1 MAGSSQLQW
10 IIGATDNASK
20 VFDKVGK
27 EIDKTTTK
35 TDRLRQAS
43 QLLGGAAIV
52 GFAASSIKAYAD
64 AEQSQMKLQEAYRK
78 FPKIADVSIQ
88 SFQELN
94 QALQDKAGADADDL
108 AAGEAKLAMFNL
120 TGTQIKQLI
129 PLVNDLAINQGIGLT
144 DASELVGK
152 AMLGNAKALKSLG
165 IEFKATGDKAKDY
178 ATISD
183 LLAEKVGGTGEAFD
197 KTAQGAMLKAQRAF
211 QDLQE
216 EVGKQLVPALSTAL
230 SAILPVLRG
239 FNNLSDSVK
248 GPIVWIGALGA
259 AALVLGPRLV
269 GIWANLSLIGARA
282 PIAAAGLEAEA
293 VAATAAGGAS
303 GRASFGVG
311 ALATS
316 LGKVGLVVGVIY
328 SVAQAGDFLSGK
340 LGTTSAEGEKAASI
354 LLDLQKN
361 GLNADT
367 SLQGLGS
374 TTMSLGDALQ
384 TVADPSVW
392 DRIHHGLMWLPEK
405 LFPFLGNESGDRLD
419 IAEKAVAG
427 LDNALVALVSDG
439 SAASAAAA
447 MRTIT
452 AVAKEKGISVEQLI
466 GLLPGY
472 AAATRE
478 AGNANKQAADG
489 VDALNTSLDTSSSAL
504 DKVVHGMH
512 DWYAGGNL
520 VAATEKRLAAEVA
533 AHAAAQ
539 AHLAHVAAVAHAAQV
554 AAAQAAMTVWN
565 ESITAYTS
573 AKDALT
579 SLTDARA
586 QEIKAIGDQLTAS
599 GHLNS
604 VFDMNKY
611 TTATERAKTARLG
624 LADAEKAV
632 RDARSDVGK
641 AKTPDEL
648 NGAINAE
655 AQANKALA
663 ASRAE
668 VAAADKA
675 KAAAALTPGNL
686 LTSIKSKLS
695 GIKSFYND
703 LVALRK
709 RKLPMS
715 LIRQLIDAGPIEGDQ
730 LAKAL
735 LSATPS
741 DFNAIINAEAQLD
754 QFGAKIGGIV
764 GDYDYNGLIAR
775 QTGVVNT
782 SRANAVAAGNNV
794 AQFRLYLDGREVAV
808 ALKAYRASV
817 GGTPLGL
824 G

>member
-20 VFDKVGK
+20 VLAGIGK
-27 EIDKTTTK
+27 ELDKTTTK

-43 QLLGGAAIV
+43 QLLGGVALL
-52 GFAASSIKAYAD
+52 GFAATSIKAYAD

-108 AAGEAKLAMFNL
+108 AAGEAKLAMFDL
-120 TGTQIKQLI
+120 TGNQIKQLI

-144 DASELVGK
+144 EASELVGK

-183 LLAEKVGGTGEAFD
+183 LLAEKVGGTGVAFD
-197 KTAQGAMLKAQRAF
+197 KTAQGAMLKAQRTF
-211 QDLQE
+211 GDLQE
-216 EVGKQLVPALSTAL
+216 EVGKQLVPALSAV
-230 SAILPVLRG
+230 ANAVLPVLRA
-239 FNNLSDSVK
+239 FNGLSDSLK
-248 GPIVWIGALGA
+248 GPIVWIAAASA
-259 AALVLGPRLV
+259 AALVLGPRLLSM
-269 GIWANLSLIGARA
+269 GANLRLIFPDGIRAALGLKAVSAAEDEVASKSHKASGQMGGLGRAMKGLGVAGAALAVGLPLVGQLTDAIGKSMFGAAPSAEDLSKAINGITQGADANKIGNFGVQLHGLGAELEHLDNPGLMQRIEDFFSFFNGGGQGRKQVLRDLALINDAIATMASSGDIVGARRA
-282 PIAAAGLEAEA
+282 LDALEKAALDAGTSAGA
-293 VAATAAGGAS
+293 VAEDFKVAEDAISAANRASSATAGGLDDLSASADGAS
-303 GRASFGVG
+303 G
-311 ALATS
+311 
-316 LGKVGLVVGVIY
+316 
-328 SVAQAGDFLSGK
+328 
-340 LGTTSAEGEKAASI
+340 SAKTF
-354 LLDLQKN
+354 
-361 GLNADT
+361 ADRMT
-367 SLQGLGS
+367 
-374 TTMSLGDALQ
+374 
-384 TVADPSVW
+384 
-392 DRIHHGLMWLPEK
+392 E
-405 LFPFLGNESGDRLD
+405 
-419 IAEKAVAG
+419 
-427 LDNALVALVSDG
+427 
-439 SAASAAAA
+439 
-447 MRTIT
+447 
-452 AVAKEKGISVEQLI
+452 
-466 GLLPGY
+466 
-472 AAATRE
+472 
-478 AGNANKQAADG
+478 
-489 VDALNTSLDTSSSAL
+489 
-504 DKVVHGMH
+504 VVHGMH

-520 VAATEKRLAAEVA
+520 VAATEKRLAAETA
-533 AHAAAQ
+533 AHTAAV
-539 AHLAHVAAVAHAAQV
+539 AHQAHVAAAAHAAQV
-554 AAAQAAMTVWN
+554 AAANAALTTWN
-565 ESITAYTS
+565 ESITAYTN

-579 SLTDARA
+579 ALTDARA
-586 QEIKAIGDQLTAS
+586 QEVKAIGDQLTAS

-604 VFDMNKY
+604 VFDTNAY
-611 TTATERAKTARLG
+611 TAATDRAKTARLG

-632 RDARSDVGK
+632 RDARNDVGK
-641 AKTPDEL
+641 AKTPEEL

-686 LTSIKSKLS
+686 LAGIKSKLS
-695 GIKSFYND
+695 NIKSFYND

-715 LIRQLIDAGPIEGDQ
+715 LIKQLIDAGPIEGDQ

-754 QFGAKIGGIV
+754 RVGRDIGTMV
-764 GDYDYNGLIAR
+764 GDYDYNGLITR
-775 QTGVVNT
+775 QTGVVNNA
-782 SRANAVAAGNNV
+782 RANAIAAGNQV